1 MRIGREGTSPL
12 TTAGENSIRTDS
24 AGAAGLTVVAAG
36 DSAAAGEA
44 VAAVTAARA
53 EAWVTGRRA
62 LAVGEAR
69 ICGGGGRSS
78 GEGQGGGSERLIRM
92 AEAGGTSDTMPQ
104 QVPVSCISK
113 DQRHWQGNTAV
124 H

>member
-1 MRIGREGTSPL
+1 M
-12 TTAGENSIRTDS
+12 
-24 AGAAGLTVVAAG
+24 
-36 DSAAAGEA
+36 AAAGGSVVAGEA
-44 VAAVTAARA
+44 EAAATAARA
-53 EAWVTGRRA
+53 EAGVTGPQA

-69 ICGGGGRSS
+69 SCRGGGRSRAVMV
-78 GEGQGGGSERLIRM
+78 EGGGSERLIRM